1 MHLKLFD
8 YIFNMTQEIGKYLQK
23 VLNFSIALKTP
34 DDKQWGTLS
43 SDNKTWNGMIS
54 ELLDDKIDICTS
66 GQSIT
71 FDRAAA
77 IDFSIPL
84 LYGAKTLLGLRL
96 DGSQVNWFVYL
107 EIFTPLT
114 WALCL
119 LSLLLLSMVLLLANN
134 MLDLTRYHSHE
145 DNSECTIL
153 ASLAVAFSMLLNLD
167 VQVKLEGLP
176 SMVATFCGSMFGYL
190 VFSFY
195 GSMLTAEMTAMPPIL
210 PIR

>member
-1 MHLKLFD
+1 MQLFD
-8 YIFNMTQEIGKYLQK
+8 NIFITQEIRKYLQK
-23 VLNFSIALKTP
+23 VLNFSIALRTP
-34 DDKQWGTLS
+34 DDEQWGTLS
-43 SDNKTWNGMIS
+43 SDGKTWNGMIS

-66 GQSIT
+66 GLSIT
-71 FDRAAA
+71 FDRATATE
-77 IDFSIPL
+77 FSIPL

-107 EIFTPLT
+107 EIFTPIT

-119 LSLLLLSMVLLLANN
+119 LSLLLVSMVLLLANN
-134 MLDLTRYHSHE
+134 QLDLPIHSHE
-145 DNSECTIL
+145 DNSEVTML

-167 VQVKLEGLP
+167 VQMKL
-176 SMVATFCGSMFGYL
+176 SHMMATFCGSMFGYL